1 MGQTNFSGPILSGDL
16 QQGETNGPNQGFCR
30 LSQFVTLTQNST
42 NAVSKTMYIPAGS
55 AITSFDIDVL
65 TAFDS
70 ATSATLTIGT
80 SAGATT
86 YVGSVNAKTAGRA
99 SITYTAAQLAAMSN
113 QTVTGTASLTPA
125 AVVVTITVV
134 GATTAGYVNVTM
146 NYIQLTSS
154 N

>member
-1 MGQTNFSGPILSGDL
+1 MGQTHFTGPVLTGTL
-16 QQGETNGPNQGFCR
+16 QKGETNGPNQGFCK
-30 LSQFVTLTQNST
+30 LSQITTLTQNST
-42 NAVSKTMYIPAGS
+42 TAVSKTMYIPVGS
-55 AITSFDIDVL
+55 ALTSFDVDVL
-65 TAFDS
+65 TAYDS

-99 SITYTAAQLAAMSN
+99 SITYSAAQLAAMSN

-125 AVVVTITVV
+125 TVVVTITVV

-146 NYIQLTSS
+146 NYIQL
-154 N
+154 